1 MKVSQHDNTTVFTWD
16 SSDPMGIDF
25 RNLVKGHYKNLHEQN
40 IVIDLSAIDGLKT
53 KHVLEF
59 SELNAYNKE
68 KVLKSFV
75 VVVGTMSIAEIP
87 DEIAT
92 APTLQE
98 ALDIVDMEEI
108 ERDLGY

>member
-1 MKVSQHDNTTVFTWD
+1 
-16 SSDPMGIDF
+16 
-25 RNLVKGHYKNLHEQN
+25 
-40 IVIDLSAIDGLKT
+40 
-53 KHVLEF
+53 
-59 SELNAYNKE
+59 
-68 KVLKSFV
+68 
-75 VVVGTMSIAEIP
+75 MSIAEIP